1 MPDYD
6 DYDGED
12 ENEGDDE
19 PVEKA
24 KSAIDGTTIKLEV
37 NTDILQRTI
46 IEELHSQ
53 LYSSLKVAIIS
64 DIKAEIMP
72 ELKKEVVNH
81 TSEIVKSLID
91 DIYNNEKITIGGG
104 WGEPKEEVT
113 FHDFVHSEVKKCVD
127 NGSFKDNRGY
137 DIKFSEYIT
146 KECVGGEIER
156 KMNKSIEEIRNSINS
171 NLKTLFDTQTKN
183 MLSDTVLKVL
193 MASETYQ
200 GIENSV
206 KRLADKN

>member
-1 MPDYD
+1 MY

-12 ENEGDDE
+12 EYEGENE
-19 PVEKA
+19 PMEKA
-24 KSAIDGTTIKLEV
+24 KSTIEDTTIKLEV
-37 NTDILQRTI
+37 STDVLQRTI
-46 IEELHSQ
+46 IDELHSQ
-53 LYSSLKVAIIS
+53 LYSSLKASIIS

-72 ELKKEVVNH
+72 ELKKEVVSH
-81 TSEIVKSLID
+81 TSEIVKSLVD
-91 DIYNNEKITIGGG
+91 DVYNNDKITIGGG
-104 WGEPKEEVT
+104 WDEKKEEVT
-113 FHDFVHSEVKKCVD
+113 FHDFVRTEVKKCID
-127 NGSFKDNRGY
+127 NGSFKDSRGY

-146 KECVGGEIER
+146 KQCVGGEVER

-171 NLKTLFDTQTKN
+171 NLKALFDLQTKN

-200 GIENSV
+200 GIENRV